1 MGIDWALL
9 FVGLTA
15 GAFQS
20 KFSLVIASDSS
31 VIMSGWRMAESYVQQ
46 N

>member
-20 KFSLVIASDSS
+20 KFSLVIFRLFVVVMGD
-31 VIMSGWRMAESYVQQ
+31 WRMAESYV
-46 N
+46 